1 IESAAALIRSVFGGG
16 REAMGADAATPESLV
31 GRLEAAL
38 GYGKDA
44 WPMAAIRKL
53 CDVMLDVSD
62 GRKKSA
68 RYEARW
74 LNLFGFCL
82 RPGFGAAV
90 DDWRLQQARR
100 IYMAGLIFPKE
111 IQCQVEWL
119 VLWRRVAG
127 GLNAGQQ
134 QELYQRLISTLGVG
148 GRKPVSRPN
157 TQIEY
162 EGWRLLASLEHLP
175 AQTRVALGRE
185 LLGKIKER
193 PANKGYL
200 WSLGRLGARIPFY
213 GRLNCVVPLEAAGQ
227 WVEALL
233 ALPEMTTD
241 AALAVVQLAAFTGD
255 AERDIGEALR
265 GKVIAR
271 LTQSGHAGELIES
284 LRTYVPPA
292 RTDALRIFGE
302 SLPEG
307 LRLVG

>member
-1 IESAAALIRSVFGGG
+1 VLAELSNG
-16 REAMGADAATPESLV
+16 RRK
-31 GRLEAAL
+31 GRN
-38 GYGKDA
+38 
-44 WPMAAIRKL
+44 
-53 CDVMLDVSD
+53 
-62 GRKKSA
+62 
-68 RYEARW
+68 YEARW

-90 DDWRLQQARR
+90 DDWRLQQARK
-100 IYMAGLIFPKE
+100 IYMSGLIFPKE
-111 IQCQVEWL
+111 VQGQVEWL

-134 QELYQRLISTLGVG
+134 QELYQRLISTLGIG
-148 GRKPVSRPN
+148 GKKPTSRPN

-162 EGWRLLASLEHLP
+162 EAWRLLASLEHLP
-175 AQTRVALGRE
+175 APTRVALGKE

-213 GRLNCVVPLEAAGQ
+213 GRLNCVVPIEAAQQ
-227 WVEALL
+227 WIKALL
-233 ALPEMTTD
+233 AMPEMTVD
-241 AALAVVQLAAFTGD
+241 AALAMVQLAAFTND
-255 AERDIGEALR
+255 AERDIDEALR

-271 LTQSGHAGELIES
+271 LTEAGHADELIES

>member
-1 IESAAALIRSVFGGG
+1 
-16 REAMGADAATPESLV
+16 
-31 GRLEAAL
+31 
-38 GYGKDA
+38 
-44 WPMAAIRKL
+44 MAAIRKL
-53 CDVMLDVSD
+53 CDVLLEVSD
-62 GRKKSA
+62 GRKRSA
-68 RYEARW
+68 RFEARW

-82 RPGFGAAV
+82 RPGFGTAV
-90 DDWRLQQARR
+90 DDWRIQQARK
-100 IYMAGLIFPKE
+100 IYMTGLLFPKE

-134 QELYQRLISTLGVG
+134 QEIYQRLISTLGIG
-148 GRKPVSRPN
+148 GRKPISRPN

-162 EGWRLLASLEHLP
+162 EGYRLLASLEHLP
-175 AQTRVALGRE
+175 APTRIAIGKT
-185 LLGKIKER
+185 LLDKIKDK

-213 GRLNCVVPLEAAGQ
+213 GRLNCVVPVEVAGG
-227 WVEALL
+227 WVERLL
-233 ALPEMTTD
+233 ALPELTPD
-241 AALAVVQLAAFTGD
+241 AALAVVQLGARTGD
-255 AERDIGEALR
+255 MERDISEALR
-265 GKVIAR
+265 NKVIAR
-271 LTQSGHAGELIES
+271 LGKSGHADELIES